1 MGLQEKFLQNG
12 STFGAGQG
20 GNSADLQAERDA
32 IIGDLKDSR
41 LHRFYS
47 IDGDPNILGKP
58 EPSQL
63 DLPGDST
70 LAPTAPNRD
79 GQYTPINNTFQH
91 GTYKNSAP
99 SEGVG
104 RI

>member
-1 MGLQEKFLQNG
+1 MGLKEKFEQNG
-12 STFGAGQG
+12 STYGAGQG
-20 GNSADLQAERDA
+20 GDSANLQAERDA
-32 IIGDLKDSR
+32 IIGDLKNSK

-47 IDGDPNILGKP
+47 IDGDPNMLGKP

-63 DLPGDST
+63 DIPGDST
-70 LAPTAPNRD
+70 KTPTTPLRD
-79 GQYTPINNTFQH
+79 GQTQPMNNTFSH

-99 SEGVG
+99 IEGVG